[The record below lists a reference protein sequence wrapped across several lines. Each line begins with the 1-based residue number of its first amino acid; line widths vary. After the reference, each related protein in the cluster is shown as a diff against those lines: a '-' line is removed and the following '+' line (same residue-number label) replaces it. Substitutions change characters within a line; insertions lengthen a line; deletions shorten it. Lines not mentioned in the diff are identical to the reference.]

1 MIRLPKRFVI
11 LLAAALPCLSAQAAC
26 GPVAAD
32 LDSMATADQ
41 ALRHRIKHLD
51 GMTPARH
58 KLMDRL
64 RIVDH
69 ENTRRLKAI
78 IAQCGWP
85 SKAKYG
91 ESAAGAAW
99 LLAQHADHDL
109 PFQRQALAHIEQA
122 AADGGQPLDQ
132 LFALLSDRVATAE
145 RRPQL
150 YGTQLMAPADKPCA
164 FDFQAMDDRAKV
176 EARRKAMGMPPLA
189 DYRKIVLEMSNCP
202 VTPELGAP
210 N

>member
-26 GPVAAD
+26 GRVAAD

-91 ESAAGAAW
+91 EPAAGAAW

-109 PFQRQALAHIEQA
+109 
-122 AADGGQPLDQ
+122 Q

>member
-1 MIRLPKRFVI
+1 MIRLPQRFAI

-26 GPVAAD
+26 ERVAAD
-32 LDSMATADQ
+32 LGGMAGADQ
-41 ALRHRIKHLD
+41 ALRHRINHLE
-51 GMTPARH
+51 GMTPAQQ
-58 KLMDRL
+58 KLMDHL
-64 RIVDH
+64 RIVDR

-85 SKAKYG
+85 TKEKYG

-109 PFQRQALAHIEQA
+109 RFQKQALAHIEKA
-122 AADGGQPLDQ
+122 SADSGQPLDQ

-164 FDFQAMDDRAKV
+164 FEFQPMDDRAKV

-189 DYRKIVLEMSNCP
+189 DYRRIVLEMSNCP
-202 VTPELGAP
+202 ATPEA
-210 N
+210 